1 MLYQMSHFVEITDSK
16 GYYIP
21 NPPITEINIERN
33 IKNLAD
39 FATVTCVIF
48 DHNQHIKFKE
58 NESFDDDGSSERK
71 IYKLYKRGQKIKI
84 HLGYDNNLK
93 LEFVGYIKDVKTD
106 EGKMVL
112 DCEDELFM
120 FRKKVKNKV
129 FGTSNVKSIL
139 QHIVKEINPKIKIVC
154 DYDMSYE
161 KFTIYKADAIDVLKQ
176 LQQDTGADVYFRSSE
191 SEKIGQNSNIAD
203 MYGGNLIDTINT
215 AIGLPAMFTELYK
228 KNNAETTE
236 LHFRMPY
243 MKKNTDPVSVCDYS
257 MQHNVE
263 DSQLNYRNTTDL
275 KVKIRIVTHSKSG
288 ERLEVEFGQPG
299 GEEFEY
305 KVNRISNAEM
315 KKRAEMEWDRKM
327 APGYDGSFTTW
338 LIPYVEPNYSVGIYD
353 EDFPEKDGIYNVESV
368 VTRYSEEGGQ
378 RTVTPGIKLSA
389 NNK

>member
-1 MLYQMSHFVEITDSK
+1 MLYQMSHFVEITDST

-21 NPPITEINIERN
+21 NPPIVEINIERN

-48 DHNQHIKFKE
+48 DHNKHLEFSNNNTI
-58 NESFDDDGSSERK
+58 DDDGSSERK

-129 FGTSNVKSIL
+129 FSTATVKSVL
-139 QHIVKEINPKIKIVC
+139 QYVVNEINPKIKIVC

-176 LQQDTGADVYFRSSE
+176 LQDDTGADVYFKSYE
-191 SEKIGQNSNIAD
+191 SGKVGQSTNFAD
-203 MYGGNLIDTINT
+203 LYGGNLIDTINSAT
-215 AIGLPAMFTELYK
+215 GLPALYAEQYK
-228 KNNAETTE
+228 KNSTDIE

-243 MKKNTDPVSVCDYS
+243 MKKNTDPISVCDYS

-263 DSQLNYRNTTDL
+263 DSQLSYRNTTDL
-275 KVKIRIVTHSKSG
+275 KVKVRIVTHSKSG
-288 ERLEVEFGQPG
+288 ERTEVEFGQPG
-299 GEEFEY
+299 GEEFEF

-315 KKRAEMEWDRKM
+315 KKRAQMEWDRKM
-327 APGYDGSFTTW
+327 APGYNGSFTTW
-338 LIPYVEPNYSVGIYD
+338 LIPYVEPNYSVGIFD
-353 EDFPEKDGIYNVESV
+353 ADFPEKDGIYNVESV
-368 VTRYSEEGGQ
+368 VTNFSENGGQ
-378 RTVTPGIKLSA
+378 RTVSPGIKLSA
-389 NNK
+389 NKK